1 MWVSQL
7 PHRHPLQPM
16 LQKDP
21 KVISRSIKA
30 EAGETTQPS
39 SAPAAFLLGKGRCP
53 WRREVSGGQTRAH
66 ITQGALET
74 DYLLSGGQPGRGPR
88 LGGGGGDTLHNQI
101 WAGVGKPQLWIP
113 CCLILHCDL
122 RKVALPL
129 GNQLLSGM
137 GQESSRATKSL

>member
-1 MWVSQL
+1 
-7 PHRHPLQPM
+7 M

-88 LGGGGGDTLHNQI
+88 LGGGGEIRFTTKSGLE
-101 WAGVGKPQLWIP
+101 
-113 CCLILHCDL
+113 
-122 RKVALPL
+122 L
-129 GNQLLSGM
+129 GNLSCGYLAV
-137 GQESSRATKSL
+137 SSYTVTSGKSLSL